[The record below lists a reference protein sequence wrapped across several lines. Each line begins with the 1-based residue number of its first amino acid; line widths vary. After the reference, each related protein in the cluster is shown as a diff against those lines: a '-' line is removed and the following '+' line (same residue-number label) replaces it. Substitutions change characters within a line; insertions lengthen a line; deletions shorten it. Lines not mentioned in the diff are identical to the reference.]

1 MISKRVFIGSALA
14 LGLACTSATAAD
26 GTKYGAGV
34 SLSSATPVSRLLAK
48 PEAYLGKQVRVD
60 GVITAVC
67 EKRGCWMQI
76 TDSDK
81 AIRIKVED
89 GVIVFPLTA
98 MGKRASAEGTLEAVY
113 LTPEQA
119 EAEAKRHAEEHKGQA
134 GPEPPQAGTSYQI
147 RGTGAV
153 VY

>member
-1 MISKRVFIGSALA
+1 MISKHVFLGAALA
-14 LGLACTSATAAD
+14 LGLSFPLAEAAD
-26 GTKYGAGV
+26 GTKYGSGV
-34 SLSSATPVSRLLAK
+34 ALSSPTPVSSLLAK
-48 PEAYLGKQVRVD
+48 PEAYLGKTVRVD

-76 TDSDK
+76 TDTDK

-98 MGKRASAEGTLEAVY
+98 MGKRASAEGTLEAVH
-113 LTPEQA
+113 LSSEQA
-119 EAEAKRHAEEHKGQA
+119 EAEAKRHAEEHKGEA
-134 GPEPPQAGTSYQI
+134 KSEAPRAGTTYQI